1 MEEVGRTFAILFF
14 SGIIFSGPLI
24 LERIDRRRPGMSS
37 PPHSP
42 PARSRSYVWR
52 SVVKI
57 LVGGC
62 LMLPILLLVI
72 AVVRRSV

>member
-24 LERIDRRRPGMSS
+24 LERIDRRRPGLAP
-37 PPHSP
+37 PPHPP
-42 PARSRSYVWR
+42 PARCASGVWR

-57 LVGGC
+57 FVGGC
-62 LMLPILLLVI
+62 IVLPILLLVI
-72 AVVRRSV
+72 GIVWRSV